1 MKTSNINNLY
11 IAVIDLVPAREY
23 IHTNRPELILVICLP
38 IGSNQGGSVSLA
50 REIIRWPI
58 EVQYA
63 VGIAQPHWVLGALKE
78 LEIMPI
84 Y

>member
-63 VGIAQPHWVLGALKE
+63 VGIAQGSCSSKRAGDNTYSLT
-78 LEIMPI
+78 
-84 Y
+84 